1 MEMQNV
7 SALPVHEER
16 NSSFSLFVSFP
27 TPKKWCPVLLDWL
40 CKSIGIS
47 IAWKIQTVLSA
58 FASALAGGL
67 IMSRAMLLVFYKGK
81 KDHGETMVDE
91 IASYAL
97 AALGFYF
104 QYSFSFSTPFPL
116 NVVLFPVGLADYYI
130 RWAVTKG

>member
-1 MEMQNV
+1 MFR
-7 SALPVHEER
+7 PFRYIEER

>member
-1 MEMQNV
+1 MF
-7 SALPVHEER
+7 R
-16 NSSFSLFVSFP
+16 FFTFSLFIAFA
-27 TPKKWCPVLLDWL
+27 TPKKWCPVLLEWL

-67 IMSRAMLLVFYKGK
+67 IMSRAMLRAFYKGGGNR
-81 KDHGETMVDE
+81 DETMVDE
-91 IASYAL
+91 VASYAF

-116 NVVLFPVGLADYYI
+116 NVVLYPVGLTDYYI

>member
-1 MEMQNV
+1 M
-7 SALPVHEER
+7 
-16 NSSFSLFVSFP
+16 
-27 TPKKWCPVLLDWL
+27 
-40 CKSIGIS
+40 CKSIGIF

-67 IMSRAMLLVFYKGK
+67 VMSRAMLLVFYKGK
-81 KDHGETMVDE
+81 KDHGETMIDE
-91 IASYAL
+91 FASYAL

-116 NVVLFPVGLADYYI
+116 NVFLFPVGIADYYI